1 MGLTYLYFIL
11 ISFLL
16 HRLESN
22 GDLSSDGAE
31 QLARLFE
38 ANVTSIRHLNIESCE
53 LGDQGVCTAL
63 APFQSPRNVL
73 EELNLVQNEIEKDGA
88 NFLVRLPLDK
98 LQTLM
103 LGDNMDIP
111 QKYLK
116 IMYGNKVTFDEDDE
130 EDGDEDADGAMDALC
145 GALQG
150 TSIS

>member
-1 MGLTYLYFIL
+1 M
-11 ISFLL
+11 
-16 HRLESN
+16 HRTESN

-38 ANVTSIRHLNIESCE
+38 ANVTSIRHLNIEACE

-88 NFLVRLPLDK
+88 DFLMRLPLDK

-103 LGDNMDIP
+103 LEDNMDIP
-111 QKYLK
+111 KKYLK
-116 IMYGNKVTFDEDDE
+116 IKYGNKVTFDDDDDDE
-130 EDGDEDADGAMDALC
+130 EGGDEDADGAMDALC